1 MTCSFNAVFL
11 EHQQR
16 SKQMLNNFD
25 LGDDFVAVATDLG
38 TDKEEMIIVCS
49 ITKVSIVLDAESLK
63 KLREIFK
70 EADQK

>member
-1 MTCSFNAVFL
+1 
-11 EHQQR
+11 
-16 SKQMLNNFD
+16 MLNNFD